1 MANTEQQIQSLASQV
16 QQLTAQLTSQQQELN
31 NTRTALEQQAQATN
45 AALTVAQSAV
55 SQLTGTTQS
64 TTSAEPKRRP
74 LNFKLVKA
82 PESFTGSDSDW
93 ERFKFGFTSWIGT
106 VDPEYPDL
114 LKFAAVQTDEINPA
128 EMIPVAKVLCTDL
141 FAILVGLCQSGEIP
155 AMAMLVPDRNGF
167 ELWRRMH
174 ARFEPEN
181 KHKPYAWLRALSN
194 PVFPNKESQWQ
205 RGLEEWEG
213 EIAKYER
220 EYNKTFDADLKL
232 AILSEVAPK
241 TLAPQI
247 AMHSAHL
254 TTYKTLREFIVQYL
268 KSKNLWKRGAGTA
281 FGTQS
286 ASPAAPYSGP
296 APMEIGAVE
305 VDNKSK
311 PKGDKGGKGDKKGKP
326 GKGSKGASSK
336 GDSKGKD
343 KGKADA
349 GNANATKVPPCA
361 ICGPEKGKNHT
372 TEACYFNARSFPKG
386 DGKGKRTSTSSST
399 NVSAVEGTAPD
410 NGELT
415 STIAALQ
422 QQLAALRLTGASS
435 VSASSTSSANVGR
448 RGQATQGAISQEEQP
463 MLFAVAEA
471 EVAEAVCSTMHG
483 DGGQKYIL
491 VDSGATTSCASAK
504 HFPNAA
510 LDASKRKQL
519 WAINGTPIQQQ
530 GELAAHTTLS
540 ATTADG
546 VDIKIPARFRLD
558 STDITEPVMA
568 FCRILD
574 DADCDMHF
582 YRSSSG
588 KPAHIQTPDDQT
600 IVLPRFGSRFYMPF
614 EDRTNRHEDDV
625 SAAPAEESTA
635 EDGSVDVDLDGQPES
650 PQPRHLPAPVAPTDD
665 ERALHNLTHADFAPW
680 CRHCIAGKATES
692 GHHRQVKNAD
702 AEVPVLQFDYQ
713 FFSRDGQ
720 LVEEESRAA
729 TVLTATDTSSG
740 WPLMVFVLRK
750 APSKSSAN
758 LGTRTCI
765 SRQRH
770 VTAMQAKAV

>member
-1 MANTEQQIQSLASQV
+1 
-16 QQLTAQLTSQQQELN
+16 
-31 NTRTALEQQAQATN
+31 
-45 AALTVAQSAV
+45 
-55 SQLTGTTQS
+55 
-64 TTSAEPKRRP
+64 
-74 LNFKLVKA
+74 
-82 PESFTGSDSDW
+82 
-93 ERFKFGFTSWIGT
+93 
-106 VDPEYPDL
+106 
-114 LKFAAVQTDEINPA
+114 
-128 EMIPVAKVLCTDL
+128 
-141 FAILVGLCQSGEIP
+141 
-155 AMAMLVPDRNGF
+155 
-167 ELWRRMH
+167 
-174 ARFEPEN
+174 
-181 KHKPYAWLRALSN
+181 
-194 PVFPNKESQWQ
+194 
-205 RGLEEWEG
+205 
-213 EIAKYER
+213 
-220 EYNKTFDADLKL
+220 
-232 AILSEVAPK
+232 
-241 TLAPQI
+241 
-247 AMHSAHL
+247 MHSAHL
-254 TTYKTLREFIVQYL
+254 TTYKTLREFIVQHL

-286 ASPAAPYSGP
+286 ASPYSGP

-305 VDNKSK
+305 ADNKSK
-311 PKGDKGGKGDKKGKP
+311 PRGDKGGKGDKKGKP

-336 GDSKGKD
+336 GDGKGKD

-349 GNANATKVPPCA
+349 GNANAAKGPPCA

-422 QQLAALRLTGASS
+422 QQLAALRLTFASS

-504 HFPNAA
+504 HFPSAA

-600 IVLPRFGSRFYMPF
+600 IVLPRFESRFYMPF
-614 EDRTNRHEDDV
+614 EDRTNGAAPPAFVAAQRHEDDV

-650 PQPRHLPAPVAPTDD
+650 PPASPM
-665 ERALHNLTHADFAPW
+665 LISH
-680 CRHCIAGKATES
+680 HCAAIASLARRPSLDTIGKS
-692 GHHRQVKNAD
+692 RMQM
-702 AEVPVLQFDYQ
+702 LRCQSCSLIIS
-713 FFSRDGQ
+713 FS
-720 LVEEESRAA
+720 V
-729 TVLTATDTSSG
+729 
-740 WPLMVFVLRK
+740 
-750 APSKSSAN
+750 
-758 LGTRTCI
+758 
-765 SRQRH
+765 
-770 VTAMQAKAV
+770 VTAN